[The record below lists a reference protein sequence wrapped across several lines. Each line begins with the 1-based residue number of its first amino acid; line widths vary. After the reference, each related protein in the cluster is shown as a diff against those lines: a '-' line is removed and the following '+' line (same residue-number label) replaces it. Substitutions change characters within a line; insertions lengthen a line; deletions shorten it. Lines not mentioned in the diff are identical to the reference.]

1 MAGITQFL
9 SACWQLLQD
18 LSFYMLLGLVVS
30 GLVRAFL
37 PPASV
42 ERHLGGRGVGPVI
55 KAALLGIPIPL

>member
-1 MAGITQFL
+1 MAGITYFL

-30 GLVRAFL
+30 GLIRAFL
-37 PPASV
+37 SPASV
-42 ERHLGGRGVGPVI
+42 ERHLGGGGVGPVI